1 MTILAQPQRTYIV
14 HDIRISSPRKQ
25 KRMKQDTRRC
35 KFTWNGDI
43 EIAEG
48 QRIYQFPLL
57 CSPAPS
63 PRSQRWCSCIAWRL
77 EARDTFNSCPQFV
90 SWTIIKVVEQQ
101 LFSWNSD
108 GGEDFPVS
116 KLLVLILSFIGKL
129 SKKPWKIK
137 VNKKSLEFK
146 TSSRENISMRIT

>member
-1 MTILAQPQRTYIV
+1 MATGG
-14 HDIRISSPRKQ
+14 KN
-25 KRMKQDTRRC
+25 KRHFQQLSAVR
-35 KFTWNGDI
+35 
-43 EIAEG
+43 
-48 QRIYQFPLL
+48 LL
-57 CSPAPS
+57 
-63 PRSQRWCSCIAWRL
+63 
-77 EARDTFNSCPQFV
+77 FM
-90 SWTIIKVVEQQ
+90 SWIIINVVEQQ
-101 LFSWNSD
+101 LFSWDND